1 MVCKKEGDWHNCDN
15 HDQQDGSM
23 MIMLG
28 IIMIMIL
35 ILDEHDY
42 LVYHV
47 DHDDNNYFDCDFDEV
62 GMALPL
68 VVEMD
73 GLQNRR

>member
-1 MVCKKEGDWHNCDN
+1 
-15 HDQQDGSM
+15 
-23 MIMLG
+23 MLG

-47 DHDDNNYFDCDFDEV
+47 DHDDNNYFDFDFDEV